1 MRILNKNKG
10 ENQIEKK
17 GIGQEL
23 WLLLPMLFLLTV
35 FLFCVRGRIAATHA
49 TDFFWFAKGE
59 YVGDLYA
66 YFRGQVLVVVTI
78 LAVLYLLYC
87 FASGK
92 VKLEKHKIYIPMVI
106 YAILVLVSYFFS
118 EYKAIAWRGFEG
130 RYEGTMILLCYMPLL
145 FYAMHAVRSEKGV
158 QLIVRCFAVACF
170 LLGVWGILQLCG
182 IRLDAFPTWLYMPA
196 AMRKYGSLHQQM
208 AATAVNWFFGNQN
221 YTSFFMVF
229 PICIF
234 AMSCIGVEDGKRKL
248 IYAVLTGLMLFNLWQ
263 SASLGGM
270 VGFAVAVIVALLIAG
285 GKNIVKWRKSLGL
298 LLLAGII
305 SVGAS
310 LPVILREV
318 GSASADIIGL
328 ETAYAEEADDAPLHF
343 SRIES
348 IVTDGSKVTFAF
360 AEEPITITMEND
372 KIKGI
377 TDGTGRTVAADNG
390 LLQAST
396 SIHEDSG
403 YTLLNVDTA
412 NQKWTF
418 ADVEDT
424 LYFVTPSGKLIPLH
438 EVAHTGFEGNEDFA
452 TNRGYIWSR
461 TLPLLKDTVLIGK
474 GADTFAIYFPQDD
487 YAGRYNIGN
496 YVNGTNTIIDKPH
509 NLYLGAAVNTGV
521 LSMLALIVLF
531 MMYLVE
537 SVKVYRKCSFDGF
550 AAYIGMGIFVAVAG
564 FMVSALV
571 NDSTVQMMPVVY
583 VLLGMGL
590 AVNRMVKK
598 ERVEK

>member
-35 FLFCVRGRIAATHA
+35 FLFCVRGRIVPTYAA
-49 TDFFWFAKGE
+49 DFFWFIKGE
-59 YVGDLYA
+59 YAGDVYT

-78 LAVLYLLYC
+78 LAILYLLYC
-87 FASGK
+87 FASGQ

-106 YAILVLVSYFFS
+106 YAVLVLISYFFS
-118 EYKAIAWRGFEG
+118 EYKAIAWRGFDG

-145 FYAMHAVRSEKGV
+145 FYAMHAVRSERGV
-158 QLIVRCFAVACF
+158 RLIVRCFAVACF
-170 LLGVWGILQLCG
+170 ILGIWGILQVCG
-182 IRLDAFPTWLYMPA
+182 FGLDSLPAWLYVPSE
-196 AMRKYGSLHQQM
+196 MRKYVTLTEQM
-208 AATAVNWFFGNQN
+208 ISNTVNWFFTNQN

-234 AMSCIGVEDGKRKL
+234 AMSCIGVEDGKKKL

-270 VGFAVAVIVALLIAG
+270 VGFAVAVVVALIVAG
-285 GKNIVKWRKSLGL
+285 GKNIVKWQKSLGL
-298 LLLAGII
+298 LILAGII

-318 GSASADIIGL
+318 GSASADVIGL
-328 ETAYAEEADDAPLHF
+328 ETAYAEEVDDAPLHF

-348 IVTDGSKVTFAF
+348 IVTDGSEVTFAF
-360 AEEPITITMEND
+360 AEETITITMEKD
-372 KIKGI
+372 KIKSI

-396 SIHEDSG
+396 SVHEDSG

-424 LYFVTPSGKLIPLH
+424 LYFVTPSGKLISLH
-438 EVAHTGFEGNEDFA
+438 EVAHTGFDGNEDFA

-461 TLPLLKDTVLIGK
+461 TLPLLKDTILIGK

-487 YAGRYNIGN
+487 YAGRYNIGD
-496 YVNGTNTIIDKPH
+496 YVNGMNIVVDKPH

-531 MMYLVE
+531 GMYLVE

>member
-1 MRILNKNKG
+1 MNKSKG

-23 WLLLPMLFLLTV
+23 WLLLPILLLLTV

-66 YFRGQVLVVVTI
+66 YFRGQILVVVTI

-106 YAILVLVSYFFS
+106 YAVLVLVSYFFS
-118 EYKAIAWRGFEG
+118 EYKEIAWRGFEG

-158 QLIVRCFAVACF
+158 RLIVRCFAVACF
-170 LLGVWGILQLCG
+170 FLGIWGILQLCG
-182 IRLDAFPTWLYMPA
+182 VRLDAFPTWLYMPA

-229 PICIF
+229 PICVF
-234 AMSCIGVEDGKRKL
+234 AMSCIGVEDGKKKV

-270 VGFAVAVIVALLIAG
+270 VGFAVAVIVALIVAG
-285 GKNIVKWRKSLGL
+285 GENLKKWRKSLGL

-310 LPVILREV
+310 LPVILHEV

-372 KIKGI
+372 KIKSI

-390 LLQAST
+390 LMRACT
-396 SIHEDSG
+396 SVHEDSG

-424 LYFVTPSGKLIPLH
+424 LYFVTPSGKLIPLQ
-438 EVAHTGFEGNEDFA
+438 EVAHTGFDGNEGFA

-531 MMYLVE
+531 GMYLVE

-583 VLLGMGL
+583 VLLGVGL